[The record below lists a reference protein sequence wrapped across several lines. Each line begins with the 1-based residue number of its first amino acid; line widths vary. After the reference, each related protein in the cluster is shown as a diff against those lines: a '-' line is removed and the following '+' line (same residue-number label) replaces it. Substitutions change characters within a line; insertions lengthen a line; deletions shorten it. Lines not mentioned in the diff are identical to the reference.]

1 MMKKKNYWQT
11 MIQNNPKMAKRPNL
25 DNEITDKEHGSKAT
39 HVLCLV
45 QFHVHVLELRFEV
58 STEFRTLRF
67 ESGRQQTI
75 LY

>member
-1 MMKKKNYWQT
+1 MFFFF
-11 MIQNNPKMAKRPNL
+11 
-25 DNEITDKEHGSKAT
+25 S
-39 HVLCLV
+39 LV

-75 LY
+75 LYWEGIWVQVDIFDLSK